1 VLLSL
6 PPGAYTAQ
14 LSGVDEGTGIG
25 LVEVYDL
32 TQLGSQL
39 ANISTRSL
47 VGTGDNVMIA
57 GCIVAPNTGRTSRI
71 LVRGIGPS
79 LSGVADP
86 LPDPVIELHDA
97 NGLLLAS
104 NDDWKT
110 NQAEVEATG
119 IAPTDDRES
128 ALVAELLPSNYTV
141 VLRGKNNFTGV
152 AVVEVYRL
160 P

>member
-1 VLLSL
+1 LRSL
-6 PPGAYTAQ
+6 APGTYTAH
-14 LSGVDEGTGIG
+14 LRGVNGGTGIG
-25 LVEVYDL
+25 LIEVYDL

-47 VGTGDNVMIA
+47 VDAGDNVMIA
-57 GCIVAPNTGRTSRI
+57 GCIVAPDTGKASRI

-79 LSGVADP
+79 LTGISKPLADP
-86 LPDPVIELHDA
+86 IIELHDA
-97 NGLLLAS
+97 NGVVLAS

-110 NQAEVEATG
+110 NQMDVEATG
-119 IAPTDDRES
+119 IPPTDDRES
-128 ALVAELLPSNYTV
+128 ALVANLVPGNATV
-141 VLRGKNNFTGV
+141 VLKGKGNLSGV